1 MDSFEFNKIAGAI
14 LGALLFTLATGVIAE
29 VVFSSPTPAKPGYAL
44 PSAAPEGAAGGEAK
58 AAPQVPL
65 ADLLAK
71 ADPKKG
77 EADTKACQACHDFQK
92 GGGIKVGPP
101 LYGVVGRP
109 KASVAGFDYSTGLKA
124 KGGNWTYEDLDTWIA
139 DPKAYVS
146 GTKMA
151 FSGIPEAEKRAD
163 VLAYLKTLS
172 DSPVPFPKPEPAKA
186 AAPAAAPAGGAP
198 APAPEKGAAP
208 APAPAK
214 GAAPAPAPAAPP
226 ASKQ

>member
-29 VVFSSPTPAKPGYAL
+29 FVFSSPTPAKPGYAL

-58 AAPQVPL
+58 AAPKVPL

-109 KASVAGFDYSTGLKA
+109 KASVAGFDYSAGLKA
-124 KGGNWTYEDLDTWIA
+124 KGGNWTYEDLDTWIE

-186 AAPAAAPAGGAP
+186 AAPAPAPAG
-198 APAPEKGAAP
+198 GAAP

-214 GAAPAPAPAAPP
+214 GAPAPAAGAPATAPKEAAPP
-226 ASKQ
+226 ATKQ

>member
-14 LGALLFTLATGVIAE
+14 LGALLFTLATGVIAD
-29 VVFSSPTPAKPGYAL
+29 VVFSSPKPAKAGYAL
-44 PSAAPEGAAGGEAK
+44 PTAAAEGEGGGEAK

-77 EADTKACQACHDFQK
+77 EADTKACQACHNFEK
-92 GGGIKVGPP
+92 GAGPKVGPP

-109 KASVAGFDYSTGLKA
+109 KGSIAGFDYSAGMKA
-124 KGGNWTYEDLDTWIA
+124 KGGNWTYEDLNTFIT
-139 DPKAYVS
+139 DPKAFVN

-163 VLAYLKTLS
+163 VLAYLRTLS

-186 AAPAAAPAGGAP
+186 AAPAPAPAAAGGAP
-198 APAPEKGAAP
+198 AAAP
-208 APAPAK
+208 KA
-214 GAAPAPAPAAPP
+214 AAPSP
-226 ASKQ
+226 KE